1 MPRRSLPFALSIVC
15 ALAAAGLPARAETP
29 TRARHAAR
37 ATAPAADCFD
47 ARRMREA
54 FQSDART
61 LAIRLDDESRWRVA
75 LRQDCPG
82 MLRSPHPRLT
92 GPQGWICGAGGD
104 ARLESGDRQ
113 CAIAAVE
120 RIDARDYAGLALNAD
135 RAPSATRAPDE
146 LDTIEVRATR
156 RRGFQASHSY
166 CLDARYMRGWHDDG
180 NDLIVE
186 VSPVRNGG
194 NRYYRVELGSPCA
207 ESARMSE
214 MHLESRIGGN
224 VICGNAGD
232 RARFSHDDSPGPL
245 LRSDAEQWRIP
256 SAGCIVSRVYP
267 ILPE

>member
-1 MPRRSLPFALSIVC
+1 MPCRSLPLVLSIAC
-15 ALAAAGLPARAETP
+15 ALFAAGLPARADTP
-29 TRARHAAR
+29 ARPRHAAR
-37 ATAPAADCFD
+37 APAPAGDCFD

-82 MLRSPHPRLT
+82 MLRGARPRLT
-92 GPQGWICGAGGD
+92 GPQGWICGTGGE
-104 ARLESGDRQ
+104 ARLEGDGRD
-113 CAIAAVE
+113 CAVAAVE
-120 RIDARDYAGLALNAD
+120 RIDARDYAGLAMNAD
-135 RAPSATRAPDE
+135 RAPDATRAPDE
-146 LDTIEVRATR
+146 LDTIEVRAR
-156 RRGFQASHSY
+156 KRHGFQASYSY
-166 CLDARYMRGWHDDG
+166 CLDARFMRGWHDDG

-194 NRYYRVELGSPCA
+194 HRYYRVELGSPCS
-207 ESARMSE
+207 ESSRMSQ

>member
-1 MPRRSLPFALSIVC
+1 MSRHHRSVLSVLLSALCIAATPV
-15 ALAAAGLPARAETP
+15 LADSPARD
-29 TRARHAAR
+29 ARAAR
-37 ATAPAADCFD
+37 SSAPADDCFD

-82 MLRSPHPRLT
+82 MLRTPRPRLT
-92 GPQGWICGAGGD
+92 GPQGWICGTGGE
-104 ARLESGDRQ
+104 ARLEGDGRA

-120 RIDARDYAGLALNAD
+120 RIDAREYAGLALVGD
-135 RAPSATRAPDE
+135 RAPDAPRAPDE
-146 LDTIEVRATR
+146 LETIEVRAPKR
-156 RRGFQASHSY
+156 HGFQASYSY
-166 CLDARYMRGWHDDG
+166 CLDSRFMRGWHDDG

-194 NRYYRVELGSPCA
+194 HRYYRVELGSPCMA
-207 ESARMSE
+207 SARMSR

-245 LRSDAEQWRIP
+245 LRSDAERWRIP